1 MNTEGQRVKL
11 SLKDLEAYLNQG
23 PGMRAGKKLRFYC
36 PIHGSDHQ
44 RSLEVDPETGHF
56 KCYACGAWGYLE
68 EFSPVVFNPLSD
80 RELGAWGYLE
90 EFSQKNYKPV
100 KAERPEPKPSESLA
114 KIQKELYK
122 ALPNSIGEEYLKQRG
137 ISLQLAQAYGGGYAA
152 FGKWPHFVNGK
163 PVRQWQQGRVTF
175 PHTNPKGEIVNLYG
189 RAVGTDVPKEERH
202 DHLPGPKG
210 VFNAPALNA
219 ETVFICEGVFD
230 ALSLIAAGYTNA
242 VAIFGVNGLRW
253 EWVKAKKV
261 VFCLDQDQAGQQW
274 RDLAWYA
281 TVVLGKEAFFLS
293 PDVYRGCKDLNEV
306 WAKYRTL
313 DIGFSEDRAFT
324 TVPPEEKQEIPEKPA
339 YCRYCGGTDFW
350 LASWG
355 WVCRKCHPPY
365 EEVLKEWEEKHKK
378 GGAINGQADSR
389 F

>member
-1 MNTEGQRVKL
+1 MNTKGQRGKL

-56 KCYACGAWGYLE
+56 KCYAC
-68 EFSPVVFNPLSD
+68 
-80 RELGAWGYLE
+80 GAWGYLE

-253 EWVKAKKV
+253 DWVKAKRL

-274 RDLAWYA
+274 KDLAWYA
-281 TVVLGKEAFFLS
+281 SVVLGKEAYFL
-293 PDVYRGCKDLNEV
+293 PKEAYGGCKDLNEA
-306 WAKYRTL
+306 WAKYGHL
-313 DIGFSEDRAFT
+313 DIGTPEDPTGTPSEESA
-324 TVPPEEKQEIPEKPA
+324 PPKPGR
-339 YCRYCGGTDFW
+339 CPYCGGSDFW
-350 LASWG
+350 LAPWG
-355 WVCRKCHPPY
+355 SWVCRKCHPPVH
-365 EEVLKEWEEKHKK
+365 ESEIR
-378 GGAINGQADSR
+378 G
-389 F
+389 

>member
-1 MNTEGQRVKL
+1 MNAAEYGKRVRL
-11 SLKDLEAYLNQG
+11 SLRDLEAYRGQG
-23 PGMRAGKKLRFYC
+23 PGKKYGNKLRFYC

-44 RSLEVDPETGHF
+44 RSLEVDPKTGHF
-56 KCYACGAWGYLE
+56 KCFMCGAWGYLE
-68 EFSPVVFNPLSD
+68 EYQ
-80 RELGAWGYLE
+80 GAP
-90 EFSQKNYKPV
+90 YKPLREAHEAV
-100 KAERPEPKPSESLA
+100 QEPRPKTDLLPV
-114 KIQKELYK
+114 IKELQR
-122 ALPNSIGEEYLKQRG
+122 ALPGSLGEEYLKRRG
-137 ISLQLAQAYGGGYAA
+137 IPLEVALAYGTGYAA
-152 FGKWPHFVNGK
+152 YGKWPHLANGK
-163 PVRQWQQGRVTF
+163 PVRQWKWGRVTF
-175 PHTNPKGEIVNLYG
+175 PHTNPKGEVINLYG
-189 RAVGTDVPKEERH
+189 RAVGADNKVPKEQRH

-210 VFNAPALNA
+210 VFNGPALNA

-293 PDVYRGCKDLNEV
+293 PDVYRGYKDLNEV

-313 DIGFSEDRAFT
+313 DIGFPEDRAFT
-324 TVPPEEKQEIPEKPA
+324 TAPPEEKQELPEKPA

-350 LASWG
+350 LAPWG
-355 WVCRKCHPPY
+355 SWVCRKCHPPVH
-365 EEVLKEWEEKHKK
+365 ESEIR
-378 GGAINGQADSR
+378 G
-389 F
+389 